1 MGPYGGKPR
10 TGCKERQGAR
20 DEWLE
25 PFDLS
30 GISFAITHAQQV
42 QHAVQAQRRDRLLGR
57 LAHQRLGAEGYTEA
71 GDSEHRQVVGT
82 VADGNGLLHLQTFLA
97 CQLSEQVGFALRI
110 DDRLDR
116 HARALAVDHFQF
128 VGEHVVDTQLGLQL
142 LGEVGEATGEDG
154 GLVTQALEFGEQ
166 GLGTFGQ
173 AQRRTDLVQ
182 HADIQAL
189 EQRQALLEA
198 GTKIQL
204 ATHGPLGDFRDLL
217 ADTGGLGQ
225 FVDHFSLD
233 QRRVHIEH
241 RQTAIAAEQRVL
253 LEGDIDVQF
262 LRDAEEFGTQ
272 GLRIGR
278 LAAHGKLD
286 AALAL
291 LRRGVQRD
299 TAGQAI
305 DVIDIE
311 FVLGGDGT
319 DPLQLLG
326 GDLAG
331 QQGNDVAGLALAID
345 PVAVVGFGNRSETHL
360 LVQFVAGEKQ
370 ILEDRRA
377 LLGVRNFHQDA
388 EGQGVMDHRL
398 ANIENIHAAPGEDA
412 SDGCGKTR
420 TVLTGDVDQD
430 DFAQDRLRVVEKM
443 RILPLFADH
452 RAQPILCRVMVAR
465 YTAQQFLRHK
475 EPRSV
480 NRPTPVKTD
489 NFFLLIFRALRQRR
503 VPLALRIACH
513 NIFLVALALVIYAGV
528 MGLQFK
534 EAMHEQTDALG
545 QSLTTQTATSATELL
560 VSNDILSLNV
570 LLGNL
575 VKNPLVAHAAIYSV
589 DNRILA
595 EAGQRPKN
603 GLLGEAEGLY
613 QTKITFQE
621 VTAGQLRISLDM
633 SQFQQP
639 MTISMQSMGI
649 LAGILLALALTMS
662 LRLGRYVST
671 PLLQLRVW
679 LRDLDE
685 YTPATERQ
693 DEIGDL
699 ARQLHARFA
708 PPPREV
714 EPEPEIEED
723 FADEAE
729 PAFQVRNLRDPAFDE
744 APAVV
749 RPPARVTDDDEDDEA
764 FADLRD
770 DTAPSVAPAAPAVP
784 RQPQASAVL
793 AVQLGSQEQLRR
805 LPRTRLTELLERYRD
820 CLEQAASLYESE
832 VQHLNDGSTLLL
844 FHSQDSGEDY
854 LTNAICCGELLR
866 ALGHALQVEVADSG
880 ITLQLQLGLVLGEGV
895 QGLSQIDLLLTEKA
909 QDALALS
916 QHSRNLL
923 LVERKIGDDALIRQR
938 ARIRPIASPEG
949 ACCVERLMEPYPSML
964 ERQLA
969 RMHERQVKN

>member
-1 MGPYGGKPR
+1 M
-10 TGCKERQGAR
+10 
-20 DEWLE
+20 
-25 PFDLS
+25 
-30 GISFAITHAQQV
+30 
-42 QHAVQAQRRDRLLGR
+42 
-57 LAHQRLGAEGYTEA
+57 
-71 GDSEHRQVVGT
+71 
-82 VADGNGLLHLQTFLA
+82 
-97 CQLSEQVGFALRI
+97 
-110 DDRLDR
+110 
-116 HARALAVDHFQF
+116 
-128 VGEHVVDTQLGLQL
+128 
-142 LGEVGEATGEDG
+142 
-154 GLVTQALEFGEQ
+154 
-166 GLGTFGQ
+166 
-173 AQRRTDLVQ
+173 
-182 HADIQAL
+182 
-189 EQRQALLEA
+189 
-198 GTKIQL
+198 
-204 ATHGPLGDFRDLL
+204 
-217 ADTGGLGQ
+217 
-225 FVDHFSLD
+225 
-233 QRRVHIEH
+233 
-241 RQTAIAAEQRVL
+241 
-253 LEGDIDVQF
+253 
-262 LRDAEEFGTQ
+262 
-272 GLRIGR
+272 
-278 LAAHGKLD
+278 
-286 AALAL
+286 
-291 LRRGVQRD
+291 
-299 TAGQAI
+299 
-305 DVIDIE
+305 
-311 FVLGGDGT
+311 
-319 DPLQLLG
+319 
-326 GDLAG
+326 
-331 QQGNDVAGLALAID
+331 
-345 PVAVVGFGNRSETHL
+345 
-360 LVQFVAGEKQ
+360 
-370 ILEDRRA
+370 
-377 LLGVRNFHQDA
+377 
-388 EGQGVMDHRL
+388 
-398 ANIENIHAAPGEDA
+398 
-412 SDGCGKTR
+412 
-420 TVLTGDVDQD
+420 
-430 DFAQDRLRVVEKM
+430 
-443 RILPLFADH
+443 
-452 RAQPILCRVMVAR
+452 
-465 YTAQQFLRHK
+465 
-475 EPRSV
+475 

-513 NIFLVALALVIYAGV
+513 NIFLVALALVIYACV

-534 EAMHEQTDALG
+534 EAMHEQADALG

-603 GLLGEAEGLY
+603 SLLGEAEGLY
-613 QTKITFQE
+613 QTKITFQD

-708 PPPREV
+708 PPPKAPEP
-714 EPEPEIEED
+714 EPEPEIEDDFEED
-723 FADEAE
+723 AE
-729 PAFQVRNLRDPAFDE
+729 PAFQVRNLRDPSFDE
-744 APAVV
+744 TPAVK
-749 RPPARVTDDDEDDEA
+749 RPAASATDDDEDDEA

-770 DTAPSVAPAAPAVP
+770 DSAPVAAPVVPAAP

-880 ITLQLQLGLVLGEGV
+880 ITLQLQLGLVVGDDLE
-895 QGLSQIDLLLTEKA
+895 GLSQIDLLLTEKA

-923 LVERKIGDDALIRQR
+923 LVERKIGDDTLIRQR